1 MRGQRLIRIGRSR
14 LAACCAALAT
24 SVLVLAG
31 CSMDATDFRA
41 ISAGDAAPAYAAPT
55 LAGDTVSLAEL
66 RGEAVLLNV
75 WATWCAPCR
84 REMLALQAAHEE
96 WGDEGLRVVGAS
108 IDRRTA
114 RSQVDRFVE
123 DHGITFTILHD
134 PASEVTRSFRT
145 AGVPETFL
153 IDREGTVVHR
163 WVGEFDPTEAAEA
176 ARIRQALDR

>member
-1 MRGQRLIRIGRSR
+1 MRERNFWNGMAR
-14 LAACCAALAT
+14 LAAGCAALAAT
-24 SVLVLAG
+24 ALVLAG
-31 CSMDATDFRA
+31 CDMDATDFRA
-41 ISAGDAAPAYAAPT
+41 LSAGDAAPAYAAPT

-84 REMLALQAAHEE
+84 REMPALQAAHEE

-134 PASEVTRSFRT
+134 AASEVTRAFRT

-153 IDREGTVVHR
+153 IGRDGTVLHR
-163 WVGEFDPTEAAEA
+163 WVGEFDPTEGAEA